1 MTIKYHQSSRTFH
14 LYNDH
19 ISYIMKVLPNGYLGN
34 LHIGKKIMDT
44 SNYDHLLELEY
55 RPISS
60 YPIKGNLLFSLE
72 HVKLEYPTY
81 GTSDFRHPAIEV
93 KQQNGS
99 KISSF
104 VYSSHKIE
112 PGKPTLTNLPAT
124 YVEKNDE
131 AETLIICLYDNVT
144 NVEVQLTYT
153 IFNAHPVISRSSC
166 IVNHGQS
173 DVYLTEAMSMSVDL
187 PDYDYKWLQLSGA
200 WGRERHIKTRTLEQ
214 GIQSIESTRGHS
226 SHQHNPFVALLR
238 PDATEHSGD
247 VIGISLVYSGNFLI
261 SGEVDP
267 HHQLRMKAGINPFG
281 FEWKLSPGDRFI
293 TPEALIAFSSDG
305 INGMSQVF
313 HQLFNTRLIRGKW
326 RNQDRPILLNNWEAT
341 YFDFD
346 EEKVLSIAK
355 KAKEQGIELF
365 VLDDGWFGNR
375 IDDLRGLGD
384 WSPNLEKLPNGI
396 KGLSEKIVDLGMQ
409 FGLWFEPEMI
419 NEDSELYYRHPDYP
433 LKTPDRSSTEGRNQ
447 LVLDFSR
454 ADVVNHIF
462 NQMKK
467 VLEDSHVSYIKW
479 DMNRSIT
486 EAYSQMLAADQ
497 QGEVFHRYIL
507 GVYTLYEKLNVQFPD
522 ILFESCASGGGRF
535 DPGMLYYAPQT
546 WTSDDTDAIER
557 LKIQY
562 GTSLV
567 YPLSSMGSHVSIVPN
582 EQVFRVTPLKTRANV
597 AHFGTFGYELDFNDM
612 LEDDLVM
619 VRKQIAFHKKYRS
632 LIRTGTFYRLRS
644 PFDSNEV
651 AWMVVSV
658 DKHTAL
664 VGCYKILNGSNLPY
678 NRLRLKGLLNSK
690 SYHVS
695 NRDITVSGDQLMHA
709 GLVISD
715 DSSGQIIDSNRRH
728 SHDFDSTI
736 YELHVVNF

>member
-34 LHIGKKIMDT
+34 LYIGKKIMDT

-72 HVKLEYPTY
+72 HVKLEYPTF

-112 PGKPTLTNLPAT
+112 SGKPTLTNLPAT
-124 YVEKNDE
+124 YVEQNDE
-131 AETLIICLYDNVT
+131 AETLIVCLYDDVT
-144 NVEVQLTYT
+144 NVEVQLNYT
-153 IFNAHPVISRSSC
+153 IFKDHPVISRSSC

-173 DVYLTEAMSMSVDL
+173 DVYLTEAMSMSIDL

-281 FEWKLSPGDRFI
+281 FEWKLPSGDKFE
-293 TPEALIAFSSDG
+293 TPEALIAFSGDG

-326 RNQDRPILLNNWEAT
+326 RDQDRPILLNNWEAT

-375 IDDLRGLGD
+375 NDDLRGLGD
-384 WSPNLEKLPNGI
+384 WSPNLNKLPNGI

-433 LKTPDRSSTEGRNQ
+433 LKTPNRPSTEGRNQ

-454 ADVVNHIF
+454 DDVVNHIF
-462 NQMKK
+462 NQIKK
-467 VLEDSHVSYIKW
+467 VLEDAHVSYIKW

-507 GVYTLYEKLNVQFPD
+507 GVYALYEKLNKQFPN

-597 AHFGTFGYELDFNDM
+597 AHFGTFGYELDLNDM
-612 LEDDLVM
+612 LEDELVM

-651 AWMVVSV
+651 AWMVVSE
-658 DKHTAL
+658 DKYTAL

-728 SHDFDSTI
+728 SHDFDSAI
-736 YELHVVNF
+736 YELHVVN